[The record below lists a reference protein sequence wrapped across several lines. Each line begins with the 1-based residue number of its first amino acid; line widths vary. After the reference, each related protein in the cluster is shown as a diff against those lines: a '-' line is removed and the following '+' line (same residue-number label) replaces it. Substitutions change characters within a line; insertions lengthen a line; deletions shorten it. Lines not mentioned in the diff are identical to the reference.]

1 MSSPAAIDT
10 ASPVRFA
17 AEGKLRTIEAVRGLA
32 ALLVAFY
39 HGERVVELFKPGWGA
54 PFDGF
59 FKFGHAGVDFFFV
72 LSGFIIF
79 HVHHG
84 DLGCPSKLKMF
95 AWKRLVRIYPLF
107 LVVMVPVTAKFVAA
121 GKFEWDYFVKSIL
134 LLPQAQFPMLI
145 ASWTLVHEALFYLLF
160 GLAIAHA
167 RLGRLVLGLWLLLF
181 IAVKWLGPDFGTG
194 FPGDLGRTM
203 FSNYN
208 LLFLLGIGAAWL
220 VHRGPLPCARL
231 MAVVGGLG
239 FLASG
244 LLENTLH
251 FPADGALS
259 VLLFGLNSTLII
271 TGLAAA
277 ESAGRIKLG
286 RHANWLGDLS
296 YPLYLTHGMVISV
309 TVPLLGKLLHDSP
322 NGILLLTVAL
332 ACVAATLINRYVE
345 KPLTTL
351 IRNAW
356 RPRPVP
362 VLA

>member
-1 MSSPAAIDT
+1 M
-10 ASPVRFA
+10 
-17 AEGKLRTIEAVRGLA
+17 A
-32 ALLVAFY
+32 ALLVVFY
-39 HGERVVELFKPGWGA
+39 HGERVVELCKPGWGA

-72 LSGFIIF
+72 LSGFIMF

-84 DLGCPSKLKMF
+84 DLGHPSRLKIF
-95 AWKRLVRIYPLF
+95 AWKRVVRIYPLF
-107 LVVMVPVTAKFVAA
+107 LLVMVPVTAKFVAA

-134 LLPQAQFPMLI
+134 LLPQASFPMLI
-145 ASWTLVHEALFYLLF
+145 VSWTLVHEVLFYLLF

-167 RLGRLVLGLWLLLF
+167 RLSRLILGLWILLF
-181 IAVKWLGPDFGTG
+181 TAVKWLGLDLGTG

-220 VHRGPLPCARL
+220 VHRGPLPCARVL
-231 MAVVGGLG
+231 ALVGGLG

-251 FPADGALS
+251 FPAHGAPS
-259 VLLFGLNSTLII
+259 VLLFGLSSILLII
-271 TGLAAA
+271 GLAAA
-277 ESAGRIKLG
+277 ESAGRIRPG
-286 RHANWLGDLS
+286 RYANWLGDLS

-309 TVPLLGKLLHDSP
+309 TVPLLGKLFHDSP

-332 ACVAATLINRYVE
+332 GCVAATLVNRFVE
-345 KPLTTL
+345 KPLITL
-351 IRNAW
+351 IQNAW
-356 RPRPVP
+356 CSRPVP